1 MTNYPKRTF
10 FLDRRTM
17 PDADPDI
24 SRPRLIRDG
33 TFLEEDRRQIA
44 QRRRGHNQLG
54 FAYQIA
60 FVRVLGRFPR
70 QEPLE
75 LDEEILRFAALQLGT
90 SPDAIGAYAERR
102 QTVSEHQQRIRSH
115 LKLRAFDADT
125 ADELARFLEG
135 EALRLDR
142 TASLLGRARGW
153 LRDERILAPATYVLR
168 RAVGAAR
175 QGARTILT
183 DRMAQRLS
191 HTIRERL
198 DALLHVGEDDPFS
211 ALNRIKSAPSS
222 PSTAGMRRLL
232 ARLELIEETGVPGI
246 DVSWVNGNYQR
257 VLFHTVRTASA
268 ARLRTMAAPR
278 RHLALV
284 CFLHQA
290 WRDTLDQAVD
300 MYGKLLERSRK
311 LVERRLDEKLKAQ
324 RHAVDR
330 IVQRYRD
337 IGAVLLDPGVGDTEL
352 RPRLLAVVSEN
363 ELLEDQ
369 TDLARWTRGDRRA
382 RFEET
387 AERHNAMSRFAAP
400 FLSRMNFLD
409 EHGDGASP
417 TLEAVRTYREI
428 RSSGRRTMP
437 PDAPMDFA
445 PKALVPLIRHDG
457 AIDRRRWESALFLK
471 VRDEVRAG
479 NLAIDGAKNFG
490 RFESFFLPE
499 PQWQRAS
506 EAFWARTGFPSEPSS
521 AAQQL
526 RARLSAAFDRFL
538 EDVPRNR
545 QVSFDDDGWRL
556 KTDRAEQ
563 LDPEQLANLAE
574 LHRWFDARRRSIR
587 LADLLIEVENDLR
600 FSAHFLRQGE
610 KQSDTG
616 EVCALLAAI
625 LAHGCNLGLYTMEK
639 LAPGIPYRKLRHV
652 SDWRLVEENQ
662 RAALASI
669 VHGISRLDAAA
680 RWGDGRTSAS
690 DGQRF
695 AMPGKVLQR
704 TYSTRFN
711 DFALEFYSF
720 VADNYAPFYSRP
732 IECTDR
738 DAPFVLDGVLY
749 HESDLDLEEHY
760 TDTHGYTEINFAAFA
775 MIGIRFCPRIRR
787 LHRQR
792 IYCADPARDHGVL
805 EPVLK
810 RGRRSVNFRLLA
822 EQWGRIGQFYAAFPA
837 GHATA
842 SAALQRLNRFQA
854 SNRFYA
860 ANRELGRVLKTEFVL
875 QYMSE
880 PKLRAKVRRGLLK
893 VEQLHALARAV
904 YYGQRGRITAREVYD
919 QMNACSCLTLIL
931 ACIVYW
937 QAREISQMA
946 AAPDFPFDLDL
957 ITHVSPIEWK
967 NVILYGEIKID
978 PAKLRIRDP

>member
-1 MTNYPKRTF
+1 MTNYLKRTF

-17 PDADPDI
+17 PNADSDI

-75 LDEEILRFAALQLGT
+75 IDEEILRFAALQLGT

-125 ADELARFLEG
+125 ADELARFLES

-142 TASLLGRARGW
+142 TASLLGTARGW

-268 ARLRTMAAPR
+268 ARLRRMAAPR

-387 AERHNAMSRFAAP
+387 AERHNGMSRFAAP

-409 EHGDGASP
+409 EHGDDASP

-445 PKALVPLIRHDG
+445 PKALVPLIRREG

-506 EAFWARTGFPSEPSS
+506 EAFWARTGFPSEPSA

-538 EDVPRNR
+538 KDVPRNR

-574 LHRWFDARRRSIR
+574 LHRWLDARRRSIR

-600 FSAHFLRQGE
+600 FSAHFLQQGE

-738 DAPFVLDGVLY
+738 DAPFVFDGVLY

-860 ANRELGRVLKTEFVL
+860 ANRELGRALKTEFVL

>member
-1 MTNYPKRTF
+1 
-10 FLDRRTM
+10 M
-17 PDADPDI
+17 PDADSDI

-75 LDEEILRFAALQLGT
+75 IDEEILRFAALQLGT

-191 HTIRERL
+191 LTIRERL

-330 IVQRYRD
+330 IVQRYHD

-428 RSSGRRTMP
+428 RSSGRRTIP

-445 PKALVPLIRHDG
+445 PKALVPLIRREG

-506 EAFWARTGFPSEPSS
+506 EAFWARTGFPSEPNS
-521 AAQQL
+521 AAQLL

-574 LHRWFDARRRSIR
+574 LHRWLDARRRSIR

-639 LAPGIPYRKLRHV
+639 LAPGIPYRKLRHI

-669 VHGISRLDAAA
+669 VHGISRLDATA

-805 EPVLK
+805 EPILK

-860 ANRELGRVLKTEFVL
+860 ANRELGRALKTEFVL

-978 PAKLRIRDP
+978 PAKLRIHDP

>member
-1 MTNYPKRTF
+1 MTNYLKRTF
-10 FLDRRTM
+10 FLDKRTM
-17 PDADPDI
+17 PDADSDI

-75 LDEEILRFAALQLGT
+75 IDEEILRFAALQLGT

-211 ALNRIKSAPSS
+211 ALNRIKSASSS

-232 ARLELIEETGVPGI
+232 ARLELIEVTGVPGI

-268 ARLRTMAAPR
+268 ARLRRMAAPR

-428 RSSGRRTMP
+428 RSSGRRTIP

-445 PKALVPLIRHDG
+445 PKALVPLIRREG

-506 EAFWARTGFPSEPSS
+506 EAFWARTGFPSEPNS

-538 EDVPRNR
+538 EDVPRNQ

-574 LHRWFDARRRSIR
+574 LHRWLDARRRSIR

-669 VHGISRLDAAA
+669 VHGISRLDATA

-810 RGRRSVNFRLLA
+810 RGRRAVNFRLLA

-860 ANRELGRVLKTEFVL
+860 ANRELGRALKTEFVL

-904 YYGQRGRITAREVYD
+904 YYGHRGRITAREVYD

>member
-1 MTNYPKRTF
+1 MTNYLKRTF
-10 FLDRRTM
+10 FLDKRTM
-17 PDADPDI
+17 PDADSDI

-75 LDEEILRFAALQLGT
+75 IDEEILRFAALQLGT

-211 ALNRIKSAPSS
+211 ALNRIKSASSS

-268 ARLRTMAAPR
+268 ARLRRMAAPR
-278 RHLALV
+278 RHLALI

-428 RSSGRRTMP
+428 RSSGRRTIP

-445 PKALVPLIRHDG
+445 PKALVPLIRREG

-506 EAFWARTGFPSEPSS
+506 EAFWARTGFPSEPNS

-574 LHRWFDARRRSIR
+574 LHRWLDARRRSIR

-669 VHGISRLDAAA
+669 VHGISRLDATA

-720 VADNYAPFYSRP
+720 VADNYAPFYSHP

-810 RGRRSVNFRLLA
+810 RGRRAVNFRLLA

-860 ANRELGRVLKTEFVL
+860 ANRELGRALKTEFVL

-904 YYGQRGRITAREVYD
+904 YYGHRGRITAREVYD

>member
-1 MTNYPKRTF
+1 MTNYLKRTF

-17 PDADPDI
+17 PNADSDI

-75 LDEEILRFAALQLGT
+75 IDEEILRFAALQLGT

-142 TASLLGRARGW
+142 TASLLGTARGW

-268 ARLRTMAAPR
+268 ARLRRMAAPR

-387 AERHNAMSRFAAP
+387 AERHNGMSRFAAP

-409 EHGDGASP
+409 EHGDDASP

-445 PKALVPLIRHDG
+445 PKALVPLIRREG

-506 EAFWARTGFPSEPSS
+506 EAFWARTGFPSEPSA

-538 EDVPRNR
+538 KDVPRNR

-574 LHRWFDARRRSIR
+574 LHRWLDARRRSIR

-600 FSAHFLRQGE
+600 FSAHFLQQGE

-738 DAPFVLDGVLY
+738 DAPFVFDGVLY

-860 ANRELGRVLKTEFVL
+860 ANRELGRALKTEFVL